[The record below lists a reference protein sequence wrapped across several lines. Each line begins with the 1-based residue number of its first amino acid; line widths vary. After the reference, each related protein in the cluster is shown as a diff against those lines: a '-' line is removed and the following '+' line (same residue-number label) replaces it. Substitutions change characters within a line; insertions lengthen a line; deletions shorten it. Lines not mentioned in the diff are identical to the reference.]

1 MRKTNHYWE
10 SHYLKD
16 TTYGNVG
23 FKKLQNGGY
32 PQFTI
37 AEIPIDQVDLQIFLK
52 PETERIP
59 LIIGTQFGFF
69 PRLTQIPGLFHEPR
83 VIALL
88 SKSVLSGS
96 VAGLTICLIPDQA
109 KPWKVIKDFPEKPD
123 LDQDSTRS
131 EIYPRKDFGTVL
143 NSGARLVIK

>member
-1 MRKTNHYWE
+1 MRNTTQRWE

-16 TTYGNVG
+16 STYGNVG
-23 FKKLQNGGY
+23 FKTLRNSGY
-32 PQFTI
+32 PLFSI
-37 AEIPIDQVDLQIFLK
+37 AEIVIDQVDLQKFLK

-69 PRLTQIPGLFHEPR
+69 PRLNQIPGLFLEPR

-96 VAGLTICLIPDQA
+96 VAGLTICLIPDGA
-109 KPWKVIKDFPEKPD
+109 KPWKVIKDFPEKPE
-123 LDQDSTRS
+123 LFQTSNQS
-131 EIYPRKDFGTVL
+131 EINPGKDFGIGL
-143 NSGARLVIK
+143 NSGERLVIK